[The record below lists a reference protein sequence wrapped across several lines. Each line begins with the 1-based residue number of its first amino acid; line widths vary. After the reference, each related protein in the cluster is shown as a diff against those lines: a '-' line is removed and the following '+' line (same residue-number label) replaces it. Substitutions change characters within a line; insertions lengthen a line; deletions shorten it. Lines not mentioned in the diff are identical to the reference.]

1 MGAVASEAILLVIVD
16 VNGAPVGV
24 IFKRTVST
32 GVKAEKK
39 WIRLLERRHWRG
51 KRYIV
56 KKEK

>member
-1 MGAVASEAILLVIVD
+1 M
-16 VNGAPVGV
+16 
-24 IFKRTVST
+24 ST

-56 KKEK
+56 KKEKLKILVRRKAQQQGD